1 MNSGENLWKF
11 VLCNG
16 GDTRIALLSIET
28 NENTHGTH
36 AEILLNNRKM
46 EKRHYCLILRS
57 IFFNLEMLEL
67 ETFFFILKTIV
78 YLLYIDK
85 NYFKSEFLF

>member
-1 MNSGENLWKF
+1 
-11 VLCNG
+11 
-16 GDTRIALLSIET
+16 
-28 NENTHGTH
+28 
-36 AEILLNNRKM
+36 
-46 EKRHYCLILRS
+46 
-57 IFFNLEMLEL
+57 MLEL

>member
-28 NENTHGTH
+28 NENTYGTH